1 MIRNKAELKIKI
13 ELYSVRIFLYL
24 CFALCYFLFAFFSG
38 KVHEA
43 VVIFAAYTFLRWC
56 FPTTWHHKKTMC
68 CISYSVLVFCICV
81 SLSMKLQYSILSGIV
96 VALVLTS
103 GLYKLQTF
111 IDNRVVTQ
119 FDADTCTEEDLIKRC
134 NELKFSK
141 RQTRLAIEYFVKKRT
156 HNEMAAMESIDV
168 TSSWKAKHR
177 LRNRLNKRK

>member
-1 MIRNKAELKIKI
+1 
-13 ELYSVRIFLYL
+13 
-24 CFALCYFLFAFFSG
+24 
-38 KVHEA
+38 
-43 VVIFAAYTFLRWC
+43 
-56 FPTTWHHKKTMC
+56 
-68 CISYSVLVFCICV
+68 
-81 SLSMKLQYSILSGIV
+81 MKLQYSILSGIV